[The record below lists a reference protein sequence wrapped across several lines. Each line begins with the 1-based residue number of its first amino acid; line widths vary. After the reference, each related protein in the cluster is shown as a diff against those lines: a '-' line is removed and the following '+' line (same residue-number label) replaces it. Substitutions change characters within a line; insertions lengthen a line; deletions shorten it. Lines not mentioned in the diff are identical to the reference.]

1 MEKQELNIDQASAQP
16 MPEEPNL
23 AQGSA
28 PDQEDISDIIGM
40 LNEMAGISGGEEK
53 ISDVPQNMRGVIR
66 FMIQKMIVMRDLFKD
81 PLYKI
86 ILDDMADQAEDGKT
100 PSLLVA
106 FVRNVPRDE
115 YEELADSEDYES
127 AQGRV
132 SSQLSDMDT
141 AKQSEDELLD
151 KFNESQEAGKRFAKS
166 MGYDEQE
173 IVKLFGFAFEW
184 FKILGDGV
192 ISENEWAKV
201 DKMRNYDA
209 DVEALKQRMPQAPRK
224 EVLPDKSSMGSAP
237 MPTRGTAAPTA
248 TNSIERMGAGMANPT
263 EDITQVGKRKF
274 IKS

>member
-1 MEKQELNIDQASAQP
+1 MEKQELNIDQASVQP
-16 MPEEPNL
+16 MPEEPNV

-209 DVEALKQRMPQAPRK
+209 DVDALKQRMPQAPRK

-237 MPTRGTAAPTA
+237 MPTRGTAALTA

>member
-1 MEKQELNIDQASAQP
+1 MEKQELNIDQASAQNQ
-16 MPEEPNL
+16 MPEDPNVS
-23 AQGSA
+23 QGA
-28 PDQEDISDIIGM
+28 PDAEDISDIIGM
-40 LNEMAGISGGEEK
+40 LNEMAGISGEEEK
-53 ISDVPQNMRGVIR
+53 ISDVPKNMRGVIR

-86 ILDDMADQAEDGKT
+86 ILDDMADQAEDGKV
-100 PSLLVA
+100 PSVLVA

-115 YEELADSEDYES
+115 YEELADSEDYEGM
-127 AQGRV
+127 QGRV
-132 SSQLSDMDT
+132 GSQLNDMDS

-166 MGYDEQE
+166 MGYDDQE
-173 IVKLFGFAFEW
+173 IVKLFEFAFEW

-209 DVEALKQRMPQAPRK
+209 DVDALKQRMPKAPRK
-224 EVLPDKSSMGSAP
+224 EVLPDKSSMGSAS
-237 MPTRGTAAPTA
+237 MPTRGTTAPTA
-248 TNSIERMGAGMANPT
+248 TNSIERMGVGMASPT

>member
-1 MEKQELNIDQASAQP
+1 
-16 MPEEPNL
+16 MPEDPNV

-237 MPTRGTAAPTA
+237 MPTRGTAALTA

>member
-16 MPEEPNL
+16 MPEDPNV

-237 MPTRGTAAPTA
+237 MPTRGTAALTA

>member
-16 MPEEPNL
+16 MPEDPNV

-248 TNSIERMGAGMANPT
+248 TNSIERMGAGMANPI

>member
-1 MEKQELNIDQASAQP
+1 MEKQELNIDQASAQS
-16 MPEEPNL
+16 MPEDPNV

-237 MPTRGTAAPTA
+237 MPTRGTAALTA

>member
-16 MPEEPNL
+16 MPEEPNV

-132 SSQLSDMDT
+132 SSQLSDMDA

-248 TNSIERMGAGMANPT
+248 TNSIERMGAGMANPI

>member
-1 MEKQELNIDQASAQP
+1 MEEKELNIDQASAQP

-248 TNSIERMGAGMANPT
+248 TNSIERMGAGMASPT

>member
-1 MEKQELNIDQASAQP
+1 MEEKELNIDQASAQP
-16 MPEEPNL
+16 MPEDPNL

-132 SSQLSDMDT
+132 SSQLSDMDA

-166 MGYDEQE
+166 MGYDDQE
-173 IVKLFGFAFEW
+173 TVKLFGFAFEW

-209 DVEALKQRMPQAPRK
+209 DVDALKRRMPQAPRK
-224 EVLPDKSSMGSAP
+224 EVLPDKSSMASASI
-237 MPTRGTAAPTA
+237 PTRGITVPSA
-248 TNSIERMGAGMANPT
+248 TNSIERMGVGMANPT

>member
-1 MEKQELNIDQASAQP
+1 MEEKELNIDQASAQP

-237 MPTRGTAAPTA
+237 MPTRGTAALTA

>member
-1 MEKQELNIDQASAQP
+1 MEEKELNIDQASAQP
-16 MPEEPNL
+16 MPEDPNL

-132 SSQLSDMDT
+132 SSQLSDMDN

-166 MGYDEQE
+166 MGYDDQE
-173 IVKLFGFAFEW
+173 TVKLFGFAFEW

-209 DVEALKQRMPQAPRK
+209 DVDALKRRMPQAPRK
-224 EVLPDKSSMGSAP
+224 EVLPDKSSMASASI
-237 MPTRGTAAPTA
+237 PTRGITVPSA
-248 TNSIERMGAGMANPT
+248 TNSIERMGVGMANPT